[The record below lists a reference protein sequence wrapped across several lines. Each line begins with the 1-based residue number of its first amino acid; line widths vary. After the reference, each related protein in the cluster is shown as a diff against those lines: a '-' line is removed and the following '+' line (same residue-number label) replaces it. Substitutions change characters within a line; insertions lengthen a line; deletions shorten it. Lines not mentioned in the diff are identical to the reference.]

1 MRNWAAQSKIYLIFT
16 SYKLVRNGEM
26 CRGQSVQIILTFN
39 TFYEKP
45 ENFFSGGGG
54 TNIIKVIEYFYWKPQ
69 VVVLHDN
76 NFHE

>member
-26 CRGQSVQIILTFN
+26 CRGQSRSFLLSIH
-39 TFYEKP
+39 FYEKP
-45 ENFFSGGGG
+45 ENFCVG

-69 VVVLHDN
+69 VLVLYHN

>member
-26 CRGQSVQIILTFN
+26 CRGQSGSFLLSIDFMRNQRIQ
-39 TFYEKP
+39 
-45 ENFFSGGGG
+45 G

-69 VVVLHDN
+69 EGVLYITVS
-76 NFHE
+76 

>member
-54 TNIIKVIEYFYWKPQ
+54 QI
-69 VVVLHDN
+69 
-76 NFHE
+76 